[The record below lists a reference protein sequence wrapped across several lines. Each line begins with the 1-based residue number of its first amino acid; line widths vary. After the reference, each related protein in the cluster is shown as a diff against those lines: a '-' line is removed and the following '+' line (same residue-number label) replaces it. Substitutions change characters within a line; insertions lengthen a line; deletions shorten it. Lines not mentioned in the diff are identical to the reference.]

1 MRKDFIVD
9 NESYVFDDVID
20 AVTNSVLEDIPTIV
34 FLNKIQSFVNKFDF
48 NISVFG
54 SGDEEHGITHE
65 CKVVQGFNTI
75 IYEAPET
82 SSRTD
87 GILDCYEWLVN
98 NQKIDNLS
106 NEN

>member
-9 NESYVFDDVID
+9 NQSYVFDDVIN
-20 AVTNSVLEDIPTIV
+20 AVTNSALEDIPVIV

-48 NISVFG
+48 DIGVFG
-54 SGDEEHGITHE
+54 SGDEEHGITYE
-65 CKVVQGFNTI
+65 CKVRQGFNTI

-98 NQKIDNLS
+98 NQKIDVIVK
-106 NEN
+106 